1 MKRVFIIVFALL
13 STSIVRADEGMWLLS
28 LLGKNIE
35 QMQAQGCKLTAED
48 IYQELIGQG
57 QGINFS
63 TVYRILEMFT
73 AKELT
78 EKHYLPDSRKYGF
91 SLRAMGHR
99 HRLICL
105 KCRRIVEIDHC
116 PLAGF
121 EAELAEKTQFDIVGH
136 NLEWYGYCPECRGL
150 AAGGGE
156 KTMKPAKEE

>member
-1 MKRVFIIVFALL
+1 MDDEKMNGESHEDCLHRCGLK
-13 STSIVRADEGMWLLS
+13 STRTRKLVLAVLCRRGDV
-28 LLGKNIE
+28 
-35 QMQAQGCKLTAED
+35 LTAED
-48 IYQELIGQG
+48 IYQELISQG

-91 SLRAMGHR
+91 SLRTMGHR

-105 KCRRIVEIDHC
+105 KCRRIVEIDDC
-116 PLAGF
+116 PLTGF
-121 EAELAEKTQFDIVGH
+121 EAELANKTQFDIVGH

-150 AAGGGE
+150 ASRGGD
-156 KTMKPAKEE
+156 KTIKTAKEE

>member
-1 MKRVFIIVFALL
+1 MEDCRLNEEGHEECLHRCGLKSTRTRKLVLAALYRHGG
-13 STSIVRADEGMWLLS
+13 V
-28 LLGKNIE
+28 
-35 QMQAQGCKLTAED
+35 LTAED

-73 AKELT
+73 VKELT

-91 SLRAMGHR
+91 SLRAIGHR

-116 PLAGF
+116 PLLGF
-121 EAELAEKTQFDIVGH
+121 EAELAEKTHFDIIGH
-136 NLEWYGYCPECRGL
+136 NLEWYGYCPECRSRVVQGE
-150 AAGGGE
+150 AAPMR
-156 KTMKPAKEE
+156 TTKEE

>member
-1 MKRVFIIVFALL
+1 MDDIIHNEAREECLHRCGLKSTRTRKLVLDALYQHGG
-13 STSIVRADEGMWLLS
+13 V
-28 LLGKNIE
+28 
-35 QMQAQGCKLTAED
+35 LTAED

-99 HRLICL
+99 HCLICL

-150 AAGGGE
+150 APCGE
-156 KTMKPAKEE
+156 DKTIKTAKEE